1 MVSYIEGLTNKS
13 NFWLDPTPSKENP
26 SDLLTKSVTPSEL
39 FIKLRDIIR
48 GETPFMYVSDFV
60 KDTIEQERIIVE
72 RSSSGSV
79 ILSTFAGG

>member
-1 MVSYIEGLTNKS
+1 
-13 NFWLDPTPSKENP
+13 
-26 SDLLTKSVTPSEL
+26 
-39 FIKLRDIIR
+39 
-48 GETPFMYVSDFV
+48 MYVSDFV